1 MTDKKKIAIVG
12 VGSSYIQTAIAAFK
26 DSHPEVVIVE
36 ATDKMKEAIEGIKQ
50 ATIASESLNKA
61 LAELK
66 KLEPKLL
73 ACKETPSSN
82 KPFYHN
88 VPKYRRKRRW

>member
-12 VGSSYIQTAIAAFK
+12 VGSPSIQTAIAAFK
-26 DSHPEVVIVE
+26 DSQPEVVIIE
-36 ATDKMKEAIEGIKQ
+36 ATDKMKEAFEEIKK
-50 ATIASESLNKA
+50 ATLATEKFNKA
-61 LAELK
+61 IAKLK
-66 KLEPKLL
+66 AIPPIEFEK
-73 ACKETPSSN
+73 AIMN

>member
-1 MTDKKKIAIVG
+1 MIDKKKIAIVG
-12 VGSSYIQTAIAAFK
+12 VGSSSIQTAIAALK
-26 DSHPEVVIVE
+26 ASQPEVVIIE

-50 ATIASESLNKA
+50 ATLATEKFNKA
-61 LAELK
+61 IAELK
-66 KLEPKLL
+66 AIPAQEF
-73 ACKETPSSN
+73 ENVIMN